1 MIIKSLKRP
10 NTRRKIL
17 IVVVV
22 LVVLV
27 ATFMI
32 LEMTGITHFSNLFNK
47 QSVEQKNEAD
57 TNSTNKKNLINSKTD
72 NSNTS
77 NTTVEPT
84 SNDISLLARQETDGS
99 VTIFTELKNYSD
111 GTCDLTIKNGAET
124 YTKTVPVLYQA
135 SFSTCKGF
143 SIPADTLSNGTWQIS
158 LTVTSKGKVNTNTI
172 SAEVQ

>member
-1 MIIKSLKRP
+1 MIIKNLKRSA
-10 NTRRKIL
+10 RLKKLL
-17 IVVVV
+17 IGIAV
-22 LVVLV
+22 LVGLV
-27 ATFMI
+27 SIFLI
-32 LEMTGITHFSNLFNK
+32 LEATGVTHFISSFNNKTTEQVIEDETNSSNK
-47 QSVEQKNEAD
+47 QD
-57 TNSTNKKNLINSKTD
+57 LINSKTN
-72 NSNTS
+72 NSNTN

-84 SNDISLLARQETDGS
+84 SNDITLSTRRETDGS

-135 SFSTCKGF
+135 SFSTCEGF

-158 LTVTSKGKVNTNTI
+158 LTVTSKGKANTNTI